1 MKPFTGL
8 KEKISNRSIE
18 KSRLLFNIAKEL
30 MPGGV
35 NSPVRAFKSID
46 NQPLFIK
53 KASGAY
59 IWDEDD
65 NRYIDYVGS
74 WGPMIH
80 GHADPDIEAAIK
92 SALLNGSSFGAPTA
106 IENEMASE
114 VIKLVPSIEMVRM
127 VNSGTEAVLSAIRLA
142 RAFANKNSKKAN
154 RNIIVK
160 FEGCYHGHVD
170 ALLVQAGSGVATL
183 GLPDSPGVTH
193 KTTADTLTVP
203 FNDKEALEAVFK
215 EHGNSI
221 AAIITEAVVGN
232 SGCIPPELGF
242 LEFLREICDKYN
254 SLLIFDEVMTGF
266 RLAPGG
272 AQELYGVMPDI
283 TTLGKIIG
291 GGLPVG
297 AYGARREIMSM
308 VAPSGAVYQ
317 AGTLSGN
324 PLAMAAG
331 LTSLKKLSKEGFH
344 EKLAKK
350 LDYLCE
356 GLSKANAESKIPEIK
371 NSSINKV
378 VSMFSNFFTEQPV
391 KNYED
396 AKRVKPD
403 LFREYYLSMLE
414 NGVYLAPSSFEAGFL
429 SQAHSYEDL
438 DATIEAHK
446 ISIGNLEAR

>member
-1 MKPFTGL
+1 MKPSKGL
-8 KEKISNRSIE
+8 PTSPKRNLPLSE
-18 KSRLLFNIAKEL
+18 LFFSLAKDL

-35 NSPVRAFKSID
+35 NSPVRAFKSIN

-53 KASGAY
+53 KASGSY

-80 GHADPDIEAAIK
+80 GHADTDIENAIRER
-92 SALLNGSSFGAPTA
+92 LQLGTSFGAPTVL
-106 IENEMASE
+106 ENQMAEE
-114 VIKLVPSIEMVRM
+114 VINLVPSIEMVRM
-127 VNSGTEAVLSAIRLA
+127 VNSGTEAVVSAIRLA
-142 RAFANKNSKKAN
+142 RAFANREFKEAQK
-154 RNIIVK
+154 NIIVK

-183 GLPDSPGVTH
+183 GLPDSLGVTR
-193 KTTADTLTVP
+193 KTTEDTLTVP
-203 FNDKEALEAVFK
+203 FNDREALESLFK
-215 EHGNSI
+215 EYGKQI
-221 AAIITEAVVGN
+221 AAIITEPVIGN
-232 SGCIPPELGF
+232 AGCILPEAGF
-242 LEFLREICDKYN
+242 LEFLREICDRHEC
-254 SLLIFDEVMTGF
+254 LLIFDEVMTGF

-272 AQELYGVMPDI
+272 AQELYAVMPDI

-297 AYGARREIMSM
+297 AYGARKEIMSM

-331 LTSLKKLSKEGFH
+331 LTSLKKLSKKGFH
-344 EKLAKK
+344 DELSKK
-350 LDYLCE
+350 LEYLSE
-356 GLSKANAESKIPEIK
+356 GLKKANAESSIPEIK
-371 NSSINKV
+371 NSQINQV
-378 VSMFSNFFTEQPV
+378 VAMFSNFFTEKIV
-391 KNYED
+391 KNYQD
-396 AKRVKPD
+396 AKSVNAE
-403 LFREYYLSMLE
+403 LFKNYYLNMLD

-429 SQAHSYEDL
+429 SQAHSYDDL

-446 ISIGNLEAR
+446 RSIASLNSR